1 METISLASVVVASK
15 DQISTD
21 LEDEVVVL
29 HLSDGV
35 FFRLNGSGTR
45 IWNLLQVPLSVGAI
59 RDTLIE
65 DYEVEPN
72 RCEQDLLTLLQE
84 LYSKGLIEIK

>member
-35 FFRLNGSGTR
+35 FFRLNGSGAR

-72 RCEQDLLTLLQE
+72 RCEQDLLKLLQK
-84 LYSKGLIEIK
+84 LHSKGLIDIK